1 MQKLSKLW
9 SYGAIV
15 GHRIHEHRSWR
26 GSAALPEAQCRMT
39 VKVFSSSDTFD
50 RSGGKDAWII
60 SKMLKYM
67 MNLCFRRSEGRAE
80 PGDY

>member
-1 MQKLSKLW
+1 MGQS
-9 SYGAIV
+9 SAIEFTS
-15 GHRIHEHRSWR
+15 IDR
-26 GSAALPEAQCRMT
+26 GVAGAALPEAQCRMT
-39 VKVFSSSDTFD
+39 AKVFSSSDTFD